1 MGKLRLNTLFAIQ
14 GASRIE
20 STADLALCISIY
32 KITCKL
38 FIDSTLL
45 ALCYHT
51 LLSILHVSWLYT
63 VNFASHTVIYKF

>member
-32 KITCKL
+32 KITCK

-45 ALCYHT
+45 SYFAINLD
-51 LLSILHVSWLYT
+51 VSWLYT